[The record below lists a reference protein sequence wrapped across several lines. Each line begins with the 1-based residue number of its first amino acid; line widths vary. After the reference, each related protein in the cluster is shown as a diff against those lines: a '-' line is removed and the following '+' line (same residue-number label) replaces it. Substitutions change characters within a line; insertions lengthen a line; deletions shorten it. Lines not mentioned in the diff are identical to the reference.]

1 MSDHSSSA
9 PNSLPST
16 PPALAAHDDGLVTP
30 LGPSPSSRRRR
41 LPALGIASLSLGS
54 CDSHSLADKIAAAAK
69 HGFTSIELFDL
80 DWQHFRDAHA
90 RDHGFGLP
98 CTEGDEA
105 TLSAAH
111 ALAAL
116 CRHHGVAVSCWQPLR
131 NFEGFVDAEDE
142 RAARAHAKG
151 ILDVLPILGTDLL
164 LCCTTSTPA
173 PKTTPSLAKAVDDLR
188 WLADLAATYSPP
200 IRIMYE
206 GLSFGAHR
214 QSWQQAW
221 EVVETADRANL
232 GLCLD
237 SFNTLALEWADP
249 YAEDGRLG
257 PDVDAKLERNMDELV
272 RRVPGDKIFLYQ
284 VADGRFMSPPLTPP
298 TDPSIPRI
306 RPWSRSH
313 RLFPLERSLGAYLPV
328 DRFSDAVVAT
338 GYEGPW
344 SLEVF
349 NDSLADE
356 GAEVPEEHAQRGMVG
371 LKRAAQ
377 EAYERAGY
385 KVEVFPRP
393 DQHGLPL

>member
-1 MSDHSSSA
+1 MSDYSGSA

-16 PPALAAHDDGLVTP
+16 PPALAAHDALAMP
-30 LGPSPSSRRRR
+30 HPPR
-41 LPALGIASLSLGS
+41 LPPLGIASLSLGS
-54 CDSHSLADKIAAAAK
+54 CDHHPLARKVAAAAE

-90 RDHGFGLP
+90 REHGFDTP
-98 CTEGDEA
+98 CVEGDEA
-105 TLSAAH
+105 SISAAH
-111 ALAAL
+111 ALAAIL
-116 CRHHGVAVSCWQPLR
+116 HRHGVEVSCWQPLR
-131 NFEGFVDAEDE
+131 NFEGWVDDDDRRE
-142 RAARAHAKG
+142 ARDYARG
-151 ILDVLPILGTDLL
+151 ILDIMPILGTDLL

-173 PKTTPSLAKAVDDLR
+173 PRTSSSLDRAVEDLR

-200 IRIMYE
+200 IRVMYE

-214 QSWQQAW
+214 QSWQDAY
-221 EVVETADRANL
+221 EVVEAADRPNL

-249 YAEDGRLG
+249 YAVDGRLG

-272 RRVPGDKIFLYQ
+272 RRVPGSKIFFYQ

-313 RLFPLERSLGAYLPV
+313 RLFPLERALGAYLPV

-338 GYEGPW
+338 GYCGPW

-349 NDSLADE
+349 NDSLGDARR
-356 GAEVPEEHAQRGMVG
+356 EVPQEHAARGIAG
-371 LKRAAQ
+371 LRRAAH
-377 EAYERAGY
+377 EAYERAA
-385 KVEVFPRP
+385 KISWHR
-393 DQHGLPL
+393 LPSSC

>member
-272 RRVPGDKIFLYQ
+272 RRVPGDKVRLFSPLRLLCRPSASRLTSPSLSRAR
-284 VADGRFMSPPLTPP
+284 VPADLPLPSCRRPLHVSSAHSPDGPVHPAHPPLVALAPP
-298 TDPSIPRI
+298 LPARALPRRVSPR
-306 RPWSRSH
+306 RP
-313 RLFPLERSLGAYLPV
+313 LLG
-328 DRFSDAVVAT
+328 R
-338 GYEGPW
+338 
-344 SLEVF
+344 
-349 NDSLADE
+349 
-356 GAEVPEEHAQRGMVG
+356 RGRDGV
-371 LKRAAQ
+371 
-377 EAYERAGY
+377 
-385 KVEVFPRP
+385 
-393 DQHGLPL
+393 